1 MASHGISG
9 AAASVLKPEGLRH
22 PQMRILWDLCF
33 RRAKKK
39 SPFVVSLLVRNKE

>member
-22 PQMRILWDLCF
+22 PQMHILWVLRF
-33 RRAKKK
+33 RPAKKP
-39 SPFVVSLLVRNKE
+39 PFVVPLLVRNKG